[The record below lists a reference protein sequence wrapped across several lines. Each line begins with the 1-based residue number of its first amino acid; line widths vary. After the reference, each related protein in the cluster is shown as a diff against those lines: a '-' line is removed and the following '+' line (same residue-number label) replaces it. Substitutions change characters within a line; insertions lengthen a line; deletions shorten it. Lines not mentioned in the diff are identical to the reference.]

1 MSRSEAVRQEA
12 LERDEHRCQ
21 ITGAGGPE
29 WQGVVQVAHWQRLG
43 SGGSDELDN
52 VKNVITLEAGLHMTE
67 EHPAVSIPTIRIL
80 HWEPDDLS
88 AGLIVERR
96 VLGSDS
102 GHIDDEWQEI
112 PKQELW
118 FYRRQMVG
126 RVKGNLGNMHAI
138 QTLTGFHAMNM
149 YELRLVWRELYPDAE
164 SYDQV
169 VSSLGWDPGD
179 ANDVADKHEWLLVNE
194 CGWPEGLT
202 DRQLTDIIN
211 YAAPLTLFDEED
223 TETPTTD
230 MQTMLVTAA
239 SKSFSALREAMIAKK
254 LRTAQPYYYIVMDA
268 SMLPYRGDDDSGDLL
283 KPRIAFVQT
292 RDEAGMK
299 QAIRERKICEDV
311 DHPIVFRVGKAVM
324 GIEARRN
331 LFALKSGE
339 RIEVLQWPITA
350 ADQLATVLP
359 AYGIKEEDDDN
370 G

>member
-1 MSRSEAVRQEA
+1 MSRSEAIRQETLA
-12 LERDEHRCQ
+12 RDDYRCQ
-21 ITGAGGPE
+21 ITGAGGRE
-29 WQGVVQVAHWQRLG
+29 WEGIVQVAHWERLG
-43 SGGSDELDN
+43 HGGSDELDN
-52 VKNVITLEAGLHMTE
+52 VKNCITLEAKLHMTE
-67 EHPAVSIPTIRIL
+67 EHPGVSIPTIRITR
-80 HWEPDDLS
+80 WNPDDL
-88 AGLIVERR
+88 ANGLAVERR
-96 VLGSDS
+96 VE
-102 GHIDDEWQEI
+102 DEWKEI
-112 PKQELW
+112 PKHELW
-118 FYRRQMVG
+118 FYRRQVVG
-126 RVKGNLGNMHAI
+126 RVKENLGNMHAI
-138 QTLTGFHAMNM
+138 QTLTGFHAQNM
-149 YELRLVWRELYPDAE
+149 YELRLVWKELYSDAE
-164 SYDQV
+164 SFDQV

-179 ANDVADKHEWLLVNE
+179 AHDIADKHEWLLVNE